1 MNTISDLRILFLS
14 AILVLL
20 MNSAESVSQITWER
34 TSINGSSFFNMTTT
48 MDSGTVSTGR
58 IWRSTDYRLFLEK
71 RSRYGELVWN
81 TVFDSNSN
89 NGSVGFWV
97 EETLDGGIIVT
108 GYYSIAST
116 DILLMK
122 LNSQGIIQ
130 WYKTFGGPT
139 VDQGYCVKQT
149 SDKGFIVQ
157 CRVNSFSSNND
168 IMIIKTDSLGN
179 LQWQK
184 LFNYAEEFF
193 PSDMLIYNAG
203 RYLFSGGLGGLGPL
217 GQGRIKL
224 IAIDQNGDSLWSK
237 EHRVQ
242 NFVTSPYSSV
252 VSSSGRIIIAGEL
265 SFENK
270 SFVME
275 LDSLG
280 NKLREWTFQYPGIS
294 DRARF
299 IAESPGRGYVL
310 CSNAY
315 SIFSPTTQ
323 NGNRYKDEGQPGF
336 AILRLIGY
344 DGELKFEKVRGFGS
358 YTLRYESIAN
368 TYDGGFAISGYF
380 YNSSEVGGYTVK
392 TDSSGEFKPS
402 LVMHS
407 NEEVRSLKL
416 FQNFP
421 NPFNSSTVLR
431 YSILQTS
438 VIAITVFDIA
448 GKLLFRSN
456 NKRLA
461 AGDHTF
467 SLAVDKFASSSG
479 ILLYKIEAKNNHLE
493 ESLSGKMLYLK

>member
-1 MNTISDLRILFLS
+1 MNTNSDMRILFLS

-20 MNSAESVSQITWER
+20 MNSADSVSQITWER
-34 TSINGSSFFNMTTT
+34 TSLNGSSFFHLTTT
-48 MDSGTVSTGR
+48 RDSCTVSTGR
-58 IWRSTDYRLFLEK
+58 IWTSTDYRLFLEK
-71 RSRYGELVWN
+71 RSRYGELVWS

-89 NGSVGFWV
+89 NGSAGFWV

-130 WYKTFGGPT
+130 WYKTFGSSD
-139 VDQGYCVKQT
+139 VDQGYCIKQT

-184 LFNYAEEFF
+184 LFDYAQDFL

-203 RYLFSGGLGGLGPL
+203 RYLFSGGLEALRSIGTR
-217 GQGRIKL
+217 QNKTHCNRSERRFVVEQRAQSSKL
-224 IAIDQNGDSLWSK
+224 CD
-237 EHRVQ
+237 
-242 NFVTSPYSSV
+242 FTYSSV

-299 IAESPGRGYVL
+299 IAESKGRGYVL

-315 SIFSPTTQ
+315 TIFSPTTQ

-438 VIAITVFDIA
+438 DIAITVFDIA

>member
-14 AILVLL
+14 AILILL

-58 IWRSTDYRLFLEK
+58 IWTSTDYRLFLEK
-71 RSRYGELVWN
+71 RSRYGELVWS

-149 SDKGFIVQ
+149 NDKGFIVQ

-184 LFNYAEEFF
+184 LFDYAQDFL

-299 IAESPGRGYVL
+299 IAESKGRGYVL

-315 SIFSPTTQ
+315 SIFSATTQ

-421 NPFNSSTVLR
+421 NPFNPSTTIR
-431 YSILQTS
+431 FDIKTS
-438 VIAITVFDIA
+438 GNVSLKVFDILGREVAVLVDENLRA
-448 GKLLFRSN
+448 GSYEQVFDAKDLPSGVYVYSMN
-456 NKRLA
+456 
-461 AGDHTF
+461 
-467 SLAVDKFASSSG
+467 VD
-479 ILLYKIEAKNNHLE
+479 
-493 ESLSGKMLYLK
+493 GKQIGVRRMTLVK

>member
-14 AILVLL
+14 AILILL

-149 SDKGFIVQ
+149 NDKGFIVQ

-184 LFNYAEEFF
+184 LFDYAQDFL

-299 IAESPGRGYVL
+299 IAESKGRGYVL

-315 SIFSPTTQ
+315 SIFSATTQ

-421 NPFNSSTVLR
+421 NPFNPSTTIR
-431 YSILQTS
+431 FDIKTS
-438 VIAITVFDIA
+438 GNVSLKVFDILGREVAVLVDENLRA
-448 GKLLFRSN
+448 GSYEQVFDAKDLPS
-456 NKRLA
+456 
-461 AGDHTF
+461 GVYVY
-467 SLAVDKFASSSG
+467 SLNVD
-479 ILLYKIEAKNNHLE
+479 
-493 ESLSGKMLYLK
+493 GKEIGVRRMTLVK

>member
-14 AILVLL
+14 AILILL

-149 SDKGFIVQ
+149 NDKGFIVQ

-184 LFNYAEEFF
+184 LFDYAQDFL

-299 IAESPGRGYVL
+299 IAESKGRGYVL

-315 SIFSPTTQ
+315 SIFSATTQ

-421 NPFNSSTVLR
+421 NPFNPSTTIR
-431 YSILQTS
+431 FDIKTS
-438 VIAITVFDIA
+438 GNVSLKVFDILGREVAVLVDENLRA
-448 GKLLFRSN
+448 GSYEQVFDAKDLPS
-456 NKRLA
+456 
-461 AGDHTF
+461 GVYVY
-467 SLAVDKFASSSG
+467 SLNVD
-479 ILLYKIEAKNNHLE
+479 
-493 ESLSGKMLYLK
+493 GKQIGVRRMTLIK